1 MKYLDEFRDPEL
13 AKSLV
18 IKLKEIAEKLP
29 TTVNIMEICGG
40 HTMAICKYG
49 IHDILP
55 DNIRLVSGPGCP
67 VCVTPGNI
75 IDTTIWLSQQPETKI
90 FTFGDM
96 MKVPGSQGSLMEAG
110 KSREN
115 IKMMYSP
122 FQAVEFSGEHPNI
135 NCVLLGVGFET
146 TAPMLAMAVK
156 KASEQ
161 NLKNFYFLSAGKRTP
176 PAMRAL
182 LEDENVKLDA
192 FIAPGHVT
200 TVVGANSY
208 KFIEKEFKR
217 PAVVAGFEL
226 CDLLAALIK
235 IIEQLVEGRHEVEIE
250 YSRTVTFEGN
260 KKAQEIIEEVFYPA
274 DDNWRGL
281 GCIPLSGYRLREKYS
296 ECDVMKNFDV
306 PEFSDKEPEG
316 CRCGDV
322 LRGICLPNECGLF
335 GKKCTPDHAAGP
347 CMVSSEGSCA
357 AHFRYAGR
365 GKN

>member
-18 IKLKEIAEKLP
+18 VKLKEVAEKLP
-29 TTVNIMEICGG
+29 KTVNIMEICGG

-55 DNIRLVSGPGCP
+55 KNIRLVSGPGCP

-75 IDTTIWLSQQPETKI
+75 IDTAIWLSHQPETKI

-96 MKVPGSQGSLMEAG
+96 MKVPGSQGSLMESG
-110 KSREN
+110 KGRKN
-115 IKMMYSP
+115 VKMIYSP
-122 FQAVEFSGEHPNI
+122 LQAVEFAEENPDI

-146 TAPMLAMAVK
+146 TAPMLAAAVK
-156 KASEQ
+156 QAFEQ
-161 NLKNFYFLSAGKRTP
+161 ERKNFYFLSAGKLTP

-182 LEDENVKLDA
+182 LENENVKLDA

-200 TVVGANSY
+200 TIVGANSY

-235 IIEQLVEGRHEVEIE
+235 IIEQLVENRHEVEIE
-250 YSRTVTFEGN
+250 YSRTVTFDGN
-260 KKAQEIIEEVFYPA
+260 KKAREIIEEVFVSV

-281 GCIPLSGYRLREKYS
+281 GLIPLSGYRLREKYS

-306 PEFSDKEPEG
+306 PEFPNTEPDG

-322 LRGICLPNECGLF
+322 LRGICLPNECSLF
-335 GKKCTPDHAAGP
+335 GKKCTPDHAVGP

-357 AHFRYAGR
+357 AHFRFA
-365 GKN
+365 KKQ

>member
-1 MKYLDEFRDPEL
+1 MKYLDEFRDAEL
-13 AKSLV
+13 ANFLV
-18 IKLKEIAEKLP
+18 SKLKNVAKKLP
-29 TTVNIMEICGG
+29 KTVNVMEICGG

-55 DNIRLVSGPGCP
+55 ENIRLVSGPGCP
-67 VCVTPGNI
+67 VCVTPGKI
-75 IDTTIWLSQQPETKI
+75 IDTAIWLSQQSATKI

-96 MKVPGSQGSLMEAG
+96 LKVPGSQGSLLESG
-110 KSREN
+110 KGREN

-122 FQAVEFSGEHPNI
+122 LQAVEFAAKNPDI
-135 NCVLLGVGFET
+135 NSVLLGVGFET

-156 KASEQ
+156 QAASQ
-161 NLKNFYFLSAGKRTP
+161 NLKNFQFLSAGKLTP
-176 PAMRAL
+176 PAMRLL
-182 LEDENVKLDA
+182 LEDKNIKLDA

-200 TVVGANSY
+200 TIVGANSY

-235 IIEQLVEGRHEVEIE
+235 IIEQIVEERHEVEIE

-260 KKAQEIIEEVFYPA
+260 KKAQEIIEEVFVAA
-274 DDNWRGL
+274 DDNWRGI
-281 GCIPLSGYRLREKYS
+281 GSIPLSGYNLREIFS
-296 ECDVMKNFDV
+296 EFDVFLNFDI
-306 PEFSDKEPEG
+306 PEFPNNEPFG

-322 LRGICLPNECGLF
+322 LRGVCLPNECGLF
-335 GKKCTPDHAAGP
+335 GKECTPDHAVGS

-357 AHFRYAGR
+357 AHFRYSR
-365 GKN
+365 K